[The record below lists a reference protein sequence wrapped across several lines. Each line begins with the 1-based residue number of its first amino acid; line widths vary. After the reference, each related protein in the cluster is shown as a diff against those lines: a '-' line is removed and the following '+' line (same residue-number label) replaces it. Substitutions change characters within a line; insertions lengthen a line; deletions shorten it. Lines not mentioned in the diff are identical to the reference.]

1 MASIKSIQNY
11 QNCINFKSQIK
22 SNDFFRA
29 GLDATKRDLSMA
41 GNNNTPRG
49 LNIVK
54 ALEGLS
60 NNGNGEF
67 VEFLT
72 KDKRVYTKVNGAIR
86 NEYTFDATKDTGL
99 DAQNAII
106 QYAKQTNSFH
116 YPPLSKTEEKMYQ
129 LQNQLSEVKA
139 TLFKEMHRKIK
150 IYY

>member
-22 SNDFFRA
+22 SNDFFKA
-29 GLDATKRDLSMA
+29 GLDATKKDLSMA
-41 GNNNTPRG
+41 GNNVKRG
-49 LNIVK
+49 LNTVK

-60 NNGNGEF
+60 INGNSEF
-67 VEFLT
+67 VEFIT
-72 KDKRVYTKVNGAIR
+72 KDKRVYTKINGAIR
-86 NEYTFDATKDTGL
+86 NEYTFDATKDKGL

-116 YPPLSKTEEKMYQ
+116 YQPLSKTEEKMFQ

>member
-29 GLDATKRDLSMA
+29 GLDATKKDLSMA
-41 GNNNTPRG
+41 GNNTQRG
-49 LNIVK
+49 LNTVK

-60 NNGNGEF
+60 MNGNSEF

-72 KDKRVYTKVNGAIR
+72 KDKRVYTKINGAIR
-86 NEYTFDATKDTGL
+86 NEYTFDATNNNGL

-116 YPPLSKTEEKMYQ
+116 YKPLSKTEEKMFQ

-139 TLFKEMHRKIK
+139 VFFKEMHRKIK

>member
-29 GLDATKRDLSMA
+29 GLDATKKDLSMA
-41 GNNNTPRG
+41 GNNTQRG
-49 LNIVK
+49 LNTVK

-60 NNGNGEF
+60 MNGNSEF

-72 KDKRVYTKVNGAIR
+72 KDKRVYTKINGAIR
-86 NEYTFDATKDTGL
+86 NEYTFDATNNKGL

-116 YPPLSKTEEKMYQ
+116 YKPLSKTEEKMFQ

-139 TLFKEMHRKIK
+139 VFFKEMHRKIK